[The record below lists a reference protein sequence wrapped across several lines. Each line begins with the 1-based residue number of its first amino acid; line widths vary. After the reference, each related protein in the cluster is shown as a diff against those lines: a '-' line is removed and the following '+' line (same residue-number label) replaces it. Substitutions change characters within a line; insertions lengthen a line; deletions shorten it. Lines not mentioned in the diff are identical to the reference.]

1 MIYAILVVIMGNQ
14 MYFNAKYL
22 CNIFFSSSFFL
33 QIVIFDLNKKQMMKS
48 QGDEGTIL
56 PKEIQK
62 ALKTALNM
70 CKVDAGI
77 VCVFFSIKE

>member
-1 MIYAILVVIMGNQ
+1 M
-14 MYFNAKYL
+14 
-22 CNIFFSSSFFL
+22 
-33 QIVIFDLNKKQMMKS
+33 IFDLNKKQMMKS

-77 VCVFFSIKE
+77 VCVVFFYQGVNKLL